1 MGFFLIF
8 LGSYILGH
16 GDAVVTLILQSLT
29 IFIFF
34 DVVPCIYLIND
45 SDLKATFAETKI
57 YFNFLKLFKSERV
70 DPTFYE
76 DEKKN
81 GNQITQENAVENETK
96 DSNLTKSFDWM
107 RKCRYKKIARIWDQ
121 YNLYDQMILDANSM
135 LVDVNHFMLL
145 VACESKTFNFIEIK
159 KKIGYLRL
167 LAT

>member
-1 MGFFLIF
+1 MTIHFDRTHKESLKKLRKLLSDSSKDIRHRRHLIQIHVTILGWLTEFMGFFLIF

-16 GDAVVTLILQSLT
+16 GDAVVTLIFQSLT

-76 DEKKN
+76 DENKN

-96 DSNLTKSFDWM
+96 DSNLTKSFD
-107 RKCRYKKIARIWDQ
+107 
-121 YNLYDQMILDANSM
+121 
-135 LVDVNHFMLL
+135 
-145 VACESKTFNFIEIK
+145 
-159 KKIGYLRL
+159 
-167 LAT
+167 